1 MEVNA
6 DSNKMRQKKHTH
18 FTNFREKVRMETAGY
33 RWLFQSKISITL
45 TWLTI
50 SMLWVRKPKQ
60 IIVKYC
66 VLSICVNTKRN
77 AVEPFVTKN

>member
-45 TWLTI
+45 T
-50 SMLWVRKPKQ
+50 
-60 IIVKYC
+60 
-66 VLSICVNTKRN
+66 
-77 AVEPFVTKN
+77 